1 LEGKVEGIDPR
12 TDVTVLLAEVAKG
25 NQEAASKLVPLVY
38 EEMRRLAGGYMR
50 RERTN
55 HTLQATALV
64 HEAYLKLVEQRS
76 GWRSR
81 AHFFGV
87 AAQVM
92 RHILIDHARGHV
104 RAKRGGPK
112 ESVALDEA
120 LVFSE
125 EKSEELLAVDEAMQR
140 LAKLD
145 PRQSKIVEMRFFGG
159 LTVEETAEA
168 LSISPITV
176 KRDWSLARAW
186 LYGELQRQGYYA
198 RDLGKS

>member
-1 LEGKVEGIDPR
+1 LEDQVEEKESR
-12 TDVTVLLAEVAKG
+12 SDVTILLAEVAKG
-25 NQEAASKLVPLVY
+25 NQEAASELVPLVY
-38 EEMRRLAGGYMR
+38 QEMRRLAGRYMR
-50 RERTN
+50 REREN

-64 HEAYLKLVEQRS
+64 HETYLKLVEQRS
-76 GWRSR
+76 DWQSR

-92 RHILIDHARGHV
+92 RHILVDHARGHT
-104 RAKRGGPK
+104 REKRGGTAEAIP
-112 ESVALDEA
+112 LDEA

-125 EKSEELLAVDEAMQR
+125 QKSEELLAVDDALDR
-140 LAKLD
+140 LAKLN

-168 LSISPITV
+168 MGISPITV

-186 LYGELQRQGYYA
+186 LYGDLERQRNHP
-198 RDLGKS
+198 RDLGTS

>member
-1 LEGKVEGIDPR
+1 VGGESRVE
-12 TDVTVLLAEVAKG
+12 VTILLAEVAKG
-25 NQEAASKLVPLVY
+25 NREAASKLVPLVY
-38 EEMRRLAGGYMR
+38 KEMRRLAGRYMR

-76 GWRSR
+76 VNWRSR

-92 RHILIDHARGHV
+92 RHILIDHARGRL
-104 RAKRGGPK
+104 RAKRGGAK
-112 ESVALDEA
+112 EAVALDEA
-120 LVFSE
+120 FVFSE
-125 EKSEELLAVDEAMQR
+125 EKSAELLAVDEAMQG

-145 PRQSKIVEMRFFGG
+145 PRQSKVVEMRFFGG

-168 LSISPITV
+168 LGISPITV

-186 LYGELQRQGYYA
+186 LYGELERQGYHA